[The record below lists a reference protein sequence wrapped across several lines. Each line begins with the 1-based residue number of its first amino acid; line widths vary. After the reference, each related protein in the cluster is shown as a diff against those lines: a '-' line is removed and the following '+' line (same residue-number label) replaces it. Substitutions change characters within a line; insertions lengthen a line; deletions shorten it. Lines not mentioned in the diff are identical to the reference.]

1 MKYKRKDKRKVTSK
15 LFEKKDVSPF
25 YIRFMPY
32 FDSNIPSKIFHASI
46 DLEFLR
52 ISWATADLVN
62 VVTRTNLSFIKMKKE
77 NKEYTRII
85 SSLKYNFRRHLRY
98 FISSQI
104 L

>member
-32 FDSNIPSKIFHASI
+32 FDSNIPSKIFHTSI
-46 DLEFLR
+46 DFEFLR

-62 VVTRTNLSFIKMKKE
+62 MVTRANLSFIKMKKE

-85 SSLKYNFRRHLRY
+85 LSLKYNFGRHLRY